1 MSGCWQAVGD
11 FPEVKDSLLELLP
24 PLLVWLLGEAE
35 AEVGG
40 EESLSSLASPVEDAE
55 AALPCEK
62 ENKNLFTNGFWKR
75 AFFAE
80 NQ

>member
-1 MSGCWQAVGD
+1 MSGCCPAIGD

-24 PLLVWLLGEAE
+24 PLLLLGEAE